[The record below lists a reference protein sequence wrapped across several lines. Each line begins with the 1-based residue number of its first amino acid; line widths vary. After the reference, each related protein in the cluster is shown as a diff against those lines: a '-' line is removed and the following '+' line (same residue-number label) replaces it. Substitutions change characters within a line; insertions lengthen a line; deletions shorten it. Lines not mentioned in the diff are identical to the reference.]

1 MSPRGRRPG
10 GEDTRSGILTAAR
23 AEFAEQG
30 YDATSLRG
38 IARRAGVD
46 PALVHHYFEGK
57 PALFAQVMDLPVNPS
72 ALIDEVLAAPR
83 EQVGAAVVQTFLHVW
98 DSPEGRQRFQGV
110 MRSAVSHDDAARM
123 LRQFLTREI
132 FGRIATEL
140 TPVDAEADLASAE
153 LRAGL
158 AAAQMVGVAM
168 MRYIVDFPPPART
181 WSRWSAP
188 RSSATLLRERA
199 VNAQGRLLGLH
210 GPAPR
215 ETLVRRPWPDYISSC
230 DESRDRG

>member
-10 GEDTRSGILTAAR
+10 GEDTRSGILRAAR

-140 TPVDAEADLASAE
+140 TPVDARPDLASAE

-158 AAAQMVGVAM
+158 AAAQMVGVPM
-168 MRYIVDFPPPART
+168 MRYIVDFPAIVDASCEDLVALVGPTIQRYL
-181 WSRWSAP
+181 AP
-188 RSSATLLRERA
+188 
-199 VNAQGRLLGLH
+199 
-210 GPAPR
+210 
-215 ETLVRRPWPDYISSC
+215 
-230 DESRDRG
+230 